1 LKLGTV
7 TAVLNV
13 FFLAFGFAAAHTKNV
28 TAPLQPPLVR
38 TDAGQA
44 APVATAAPTLAP
56 TTRRGSRPSATLAPG
71 IRTSPGAPL
80 TSTRHS

>member
-1 LKLGTV
+1 V

-28 TAPLQPPLVR
+28 TAPLQPPAVR
-38 TDAGQA
+38 TEGSQA

-56 TTRRGSRPSATLAPG
+56 ATRRGGRPSATLAPG